1 MPGQGQNGKN
11 QLLHE
16 RCGSE
21 IETSNPLAVPKRSAG
36 DFLLFGLGRS
46 EMKRIV
52 KYDLLRVVS
61 CFAIVLLHVSGS
73 YWHAVDVESKDFAT
87 MTVYNSL
94 TRFGVPVFFMLSGLF
109 VLDPDKSFSVDK
121 WVKKTVKLAAC
132 FFIWSFF
139 YGFQSVLFHGV
150 LSGWSSVGPEMWSS
164 AVNRLVTGHAH
175 MWYLLDL
182 LGFYLILP
190 ILRDRKSVV

>member
-1 MPGQGQNGKN
+1 
-11 QLLHE
+11 
-16 RCGSE
+16 
-21 IETSNPLAVPKRSAG
+21 
-36 DFLLFGLGRS
+36 
-46 EMKRIV
+46 MKRIV

-73 YWHAVDVESKDFAT
+73 YWHALDVESKDFAT

-190 ILRDRKSVV
+190 ILRKICEDIRIAGYFFLLWVTVQFVIATVLPGGAERLRSWRACISIC